1 MSRPTSYLI
10 LHHIVK
16 SGNLGA
22 LVRSA
27 AAFGIDEI
35 VVVGRRQLPTRAA
48 VGMQVCV
55 RRSSFLRLRDAEAYL
70 RERGVEIV
78 GVEIDANAIP
88 IEQHPFRGDTAF
100 LLGNEGAG
108 LTDAHRAMCD
118 SFVRVRQHGH
128 ARSLNVNVAGSIVMH
143 HFACW
148 AGYEERPIDG
158 AKYVPLDTH
167 AGDRTAP

>member
-1 MSRPTSYLI
+1 MSRPASYLI

-16 SGNLGA
+16 SGNMGA

-35 VVVGRRQLPTRAA
+35 VVVGRRRLPTRAA
-48 VGMQVCV
+48 VGMQSCV
-55 RRSSFLRLRDAEAYL
+55 RRTNFLRLRDAEDYL

-78 GVEIDANAIP
+78 GVEIDASAVP
-88 IEQHPFRGDTAF
+88 VEQHPFRGDTAF

-118 SFVRVRQHGH
+118 SFVRIRQHGH
-128 ARSLNVNVAGSIVMH
+128 ARSLNVNVAGAIVMH

-148 AGYEERPIDG
+148 AGYEERPIEG
-158 AKYVPLDTH
+158 AKFVPKELQT
-167 AGDRTAP
+167 GPFSS